1 MRILR
6 CRIVNFLAASIVA
19 NSSISLVPSAACL
32 VDPCRYWYAG
42 LERYCLLNLNYA
54 LLFIYKGRQP
64 KIDVSVNIS
73 EGEFS
78 SCLG

>member
-1 MRILR
+1 M
-6 CRIVNFLAASIVA
+6 
-19 NSSISLVPSAACL
+19 AACL

>member
-6 CRIVNFLAASIVA
+6 CRIVNFVSGFNCGQQQHLTR
-19 NSSISLVPSAACL
+19 PSAACL